1 MIEVK
6 DLVKDY
12 GAFRALHGVSF
23 TLERG
28 HIYGLL
34 GPNGA
39 GKSTTMNIMT
49 GCLAATSGDVSV
61 DGHDIYSDAA
71 AAKSAIGYLPEIP
84 PLYPDMTPRE
94 FLRFVARAKKVDDAK
109 GEAERVAELCGV
121 TPVENRLIRHL
132 SKGYRQRVGI
142 AAALVGDPENII
154 LDEPTVGLDP
164 RQIIEIRHLIS
175 SLKEDHTVVL
185 SSHIMGEITALCDYI
200 IIIAEGEVVAAGTV
214 DELEGAREGTT
225 VSIESTGTEKEVG
238 DVLEGLA
245 GVTGVRFY
253 PKGERTLTV
262 IETEKGHDLREAL
275 FDRYV
280 AAGLKIYGMN
290 VSSVNLED
298 LFLRLTEEAAL
309 RRAERAD
316 DATEDEKPDD
326 DSPKDEDGDPGDEEY
341 TPVFS
346 DEGGDGE

>member
-12 GAFRALHGVSF
+12 GALRALHGVSF
-23 TLERG
+23 KLGRG

-49 GCLAATSGDVSV
+49 GCLSATSGDVTV
-61 DGHDIYSDAA
+61 DGHDIYSEASL
-71 AAKSAIGYLPEIP
+71 AKSAIGYLPEIP

-94 FLRFVARAKKVDDAK
+94 FLRFVARAKKVKDAN
-109 GEAERVAELCGV
+109 GEAERVAALCGV
-121 TPVENRLIRHL
+121 TPVENRLIRYL

-142 AAALVGDPENII
+142 ASALVGDPENII

-164 RQIIEIRHLIS
+164 KQIIEIRRLIS

-214 DELEGAREGTT
+214 DELEGAREGIT
-225 VSIESTGTEKEVG
+225 VSIESTGTDAEV
-238 DVLEGLA
+238 ESILA
-245 GVTGVRFY
+245 DLSGAKNVKCY
-253 PKGERTLTV
+253 PKGERTLAV
-262 IETEKGHDLREAL
+262 VETEPGCDLREEL

-280 AAGLKIYGMN
+280 GAGLKIYGMN

-298 LFLRLTEEAAL
+298 LFIRLTEEAAL
-309 RRAERAD
+309 RRAERA
-316 DATEDEKPDD
+316 EDERGGGHDG
-326 DSPKDEDGDPGDEEY
+326 EDAPGDGEY
-341 TPVFS
+341 TPVFTE
-346 DEGGDGE
+346 EGGDGE